1 MISMI
6 ALETGKAPSSFFFG
20 IEMGPRC
27 GTRRPRIRRGLVWT
41 RWGILWPCR
50 TYTVRLAEIL
60 SKITGL
66 PENENEF
73 TGYGWIIGNF
83 DAIAGT
89 YSVTI
94 FGLGFTQNFELTP
107 AVGQGGILTG
117 LRINPP
123 LE

>member
-1 MISMI
+1 MWY
-6 ALETGKAPSSFFFG
+6 ETSADSPGAG
-20 IEMGPRC
+20 LDEMGY
-27 GTRRPRIRRGLVWT
+27 
-41 RWGILWPCR
+41 LWPCR

-66 PENENEF
+66 PANENEF
-73 TGYGWIIGNF
+73 TGYGWVIGNF